1 MAKGTE
7 KTDGNTVIM
16 PGLRAD
22 IMRNLM
28 ETKDTLTQKGSL
40 YVGSGNKTIIDGMEI
55 CQTVELP
62 TGGAAN
68 AGKVL
73 TVSDDGGLEY
83 RKLNKFYRYIITLNN
98 KYYWEVITANSGSV
112 SSVSQLAETLQ
123 AKPGQ
128 SFVLDKSTLIT
139 YTVEGKW
146 KIGEEE
152 ITSATGTY
160 SEING
165 KEN

>member
-1 MAKGTE
+1 MAKGTT

-40 YVGSGNKTIIDGMEI
+40 YVGSGNKTIIDGVEI

-83 RKLNKFYRYIITLNN
+83 RKLELYRHIITLNN

-112 SSVSQLAETLQ
+112 SSISQLAEMTQ

-139 YTVEGKW
+139 YTAEGKW
-146 KIGEEE
+146 KMGDEE

-160 SEING
+160 SGINI
-165 KEN
+165 

>member
-1 MAKGTE
+1 MAKGTT
-7 KTDGNTVIM
+7 KTNGNTVIM

-40 YVGSGNKTIIDGMEI
+40 YVGNGNKTTIDGVEI
-55 CQTVELP
+55 YQTVELP

-83 RKLNKFYRYIITLNN
+83 RKPDPAASVVIRRY
-98 KYYWEVITANSGSV
+98 
-112 SSVSQLAETLQ
+112 
-123 AKPGQ
+123 
-128 SFVLDKSTLIT
+128 
-139 YTVEGKW
+139 
-146 KIGEEE
+146 
-152 ITSATGTY
+152 
-160 SEING
+160 
-165 KEN
+165 